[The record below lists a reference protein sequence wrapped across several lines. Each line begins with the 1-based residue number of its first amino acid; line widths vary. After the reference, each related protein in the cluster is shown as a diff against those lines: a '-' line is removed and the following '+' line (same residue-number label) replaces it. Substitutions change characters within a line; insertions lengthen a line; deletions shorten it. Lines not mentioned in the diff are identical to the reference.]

1 MLCFYVLFL
10 FSPFFGGCVLWN
22 VLVLFWVFYEFF
34 FLRVVIWQRNNCSDL
49 PVMDTAL
56 LAMSEGS
63 EYKSSSTGHSSSSEA
78 PDLYMFGNI
87 QTFRVL

>member
-1 MLCFYVLFL
+1 MFCFFFPPFL
-10 FSPFFGGCVLWN
+10 EG
-22 VLVLFWVFYEFF
+22 VFYGMFWFCFGFFMIF

-63 EYKSSSTGHSSSSEA
+63 GYKSSSTGHSSSSEA
-78 PDLYMFGNI
+78 PDLYMFRNI